1 MAPVPEIGAM
11 NAPSAATAPMRTQRP
26 ARLRRRIRNREEAG
40 RSGARRR
47 VGASTGAVVER
58 SQAVQT
64 LHALVAQVEAENVES
79 VGHSDRVARLAH
91 QLALLAGWSADRA
104 SRLYEA
110 ALLHDVGKIA
120 LRREVLG
127 KPGRL
132 TAEEYE
138 HVKSHAAIGARMVS
152 GLLDAEQ
159 VAWVRGHHERWD
171 GGGYPD
177 GLRGA
182 DISDGAAL
190 LAAAD
195 SFDAI
200 TSPRAYKAAMSTREA
215 LAEVRAGSGRQFAP
229 AAVEHL
235 HEALADTRVA
245 A

>member
-1 MAPVPEIGAM
+1 M
-11 NAPSAATAPMRTQRP
+11 NAPSAATVPMPTQRP
-26 ARLRRRIRNREEAG
+26 LRLRRRMRAGGEAA
-40 RSGARRR
+40 RLGARGR
-47 VGASTGAVVER
+47 VGVPAGPDVER
-58 SQAVQT
+58 SQAVRT

-79 VGHSDRVARLAH
+79 VGHSDRVARLAR
-91 QLALLAGWSADRA
+91 QLALLAGWSAGRA

-132 TAEEYE
+132 TEEEYD

-152 GLLDAEQ
+152 GLLDPEQ
-159 VAWVRGHHERWD
+159 VAWIREHHERWD

-177 GLRGA
+177 GLRGVE
-182 DISDGAAL
+182 ISDGGAL

-195 SFDAI
+195 SFDAM
-200 TSPRAYKAAMSTREA
+200 TSPRTYKAAMSTDEG
-215 LAEVRAGSGRQFAP
+215 LAEARANSGHQFAP
-229 AAVEHL
+229 ATVEHL
-235 HEALADTRVA
+235 HEALAGAQVA